1 RLPASANGKSTVRF
15 VSIETLIGLFIQEL
29 YPSFSI
35 REKGV
40 FRVLRD
46 SDIEYQEEAEDL
58 TLAYE
63 MLLKRRRRGNVIRL
77 EIDADMPEALRKTI
91 SKELEVGPA
100 SVYVKDGLIGMA
112 DVKDLIISDRPELLF
127 APFSPRFPERVEE
140 SSNDVF
146 AAIRSKDFVLHHP
159 YESFDAVLRYLR
171 QAVSDP
177 DVMAIKWT
185 LYRTSKERSP
195 IVEALKEAADLGK
208 SVTAV
213 IELKA
218 RFDEATNI
226 MLARELE
233 KAGVH
238 VVYGV
243 QALKTHAK
251 LGLVVRREGQ
261 QIATYCHIGTGNYH
275 PVTAR
280 IYTDLS
286 YFTDDPAIGRDVA
299 RIFNFVT
306 GYGRPSDLEVM
317 AASPNGIRERFVEH
331 VDEEIAH
338 AKAGRP
344 AAIWL
349 KLNSL
354 VDPGIID
361 ALYRAS
367 QAGVKV
373 DIIVRGICC
382 LRPGIPGLS
391 ENIRAKSIVGRFL
404 EHARIYCFGNGHGLP
419 SREAAVYISS
429 ADMMQR
435 NLNRRVET
443 FAPIRNPTV
452 HEQVL
457 DQIMVANL
465 MDNQQSWRILPNG
478 GAERIVPAKGEKAFN
493 VHDYFMTNPSLS
505 GRGQALRSHKPQR
518 IDLGHAPQP
527 TGD

>member
-1 RLPASANGKSTVRF
+1 LWRDRRTRQSNSVDKPA
-15 VSIETLIGLFIQEL
+15 QERHTGSP
-29 YPSFSI
+29 Y
-35 REKGV
+35 G
-40 FRVLRD
+40 
-46 SDIEYQEEAEDL
+46 
-58 TLAYE
+58 
-63 MLLKRRRRGNVIRL
+63 RRRGNVIRL
-77 EIDADMPEALRKTI
+77 EIDADMPEALRNTI
-91 SKELEVGPA
+91 VKELEVDDA
-100 SVYVKDGLIGMA
+100 FVFVKHGLIGLA
-112 DVKDLIISDRPELLF
+112 DVSELIVSDRPELLF

-146 AAIRSKDFVLHHP
+146 AAIRAKDFILHHP

-177 DVMAIKWT
+177 NVMAIKWT

-195 IVEALKEAADLGK
+195 IVEALKDAADLGK

-243 QALKTHAK
+243 QSLKTHAK
-251 LGLVVRREGQ
+251 LGLVVRKEGSR
-261 QIATYCHIGTGNYH
+261 IATYCHIGTGNYH
-275 PVTAR
+275 PMTAR

-299 RIFNFVT
+299 RMFNFVT
-306 GYGRPSDLEVM
+306 GYGRPSELEAM
-317 AASPNGIRERFVEH
+317 AASPDGIRDRICAH

-344 AAIWL
+344 AAVWM

-361 ALYRAS
+361 KLYEAS
-367 QAGVKV
+367 QAGVQV
-373 DIIVRGICC
+373 DLIVRGICC

-404 EHARIYCFGNGHGLP
+404 EHARIYCFGRGHGLP

-435 NLNRRVET
+435 NLNRRVESL
-443 FAPIRNPTV
+443 APIQNPTA

-465 MDNQQSWRILPNG
+465 MDNQQSWRILPDG
-478 GAERIVPAKGEKAFN
+478 SSERIAPAAGQKPFN
-493 VHDYFMTNPSLS
+493 VHEYFMTNPSLS
-505 GRGQALRSHKPQR
+505 GRGQALAEHRPRRFEWEKKV
-518 IDLGHAPQP
+518 
-527 TGD
+527 